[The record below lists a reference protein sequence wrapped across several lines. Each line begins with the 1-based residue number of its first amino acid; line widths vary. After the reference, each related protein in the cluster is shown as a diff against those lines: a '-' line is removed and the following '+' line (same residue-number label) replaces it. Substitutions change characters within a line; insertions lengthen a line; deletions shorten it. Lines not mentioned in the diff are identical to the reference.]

1 MAKALARQANST
13 YHATV
18 DFLNRPAHVSARL
31 GDLIFR
37 SILSN
42 ANDAKPNQMT
52 SANMCSTTGTVGRSA
67 TLVQRGRWLG
77 NKR

>member
-18 DFLNRPAHVSARL
+18 DFSSHVSARL
-31 GDLIFR
+31 GDLIFC

-42 ANDAKPNQMT
+42 ANAAKPNQMT
-52 SANMCSTTGTVGRSA
+52 SANMGSTTGTVGRSA